1 MKFDKLAE
9 IRMKQAER
17 DGELEGLA
25 GEGKPLKPGSGGNS
39 VEAFG
44 YGAMAGEG
52 VLPEEI
58 ELRKLIAKQEATL
71 AEVTDADARKQE
83 MKKLVDLQMRL
94 SMQEEARRKYF
105 SS

>member
-9 IRMKQAER
+9 ARIKQAER
-17 DGELEGLA
+17 SGKLSGLV
-25 GEGKPLKPGSGGNS
+25 GEGKPLKASTSDGS

-58 ELRKLIAKQEATL
+58 ETKKLIAKQK
-71 AEVTDADARKQE
+71 EVLQNIADPDTRKLE
-83 MKKLVDLQMRL
+83 MKKLADLQMRL

-105 SS
+105 R